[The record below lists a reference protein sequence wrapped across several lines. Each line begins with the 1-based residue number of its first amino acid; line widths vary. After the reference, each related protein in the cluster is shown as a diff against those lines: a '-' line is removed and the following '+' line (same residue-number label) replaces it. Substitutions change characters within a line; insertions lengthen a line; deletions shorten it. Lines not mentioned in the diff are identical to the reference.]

1 MDTGTNE
8 LISEG
13 QYPEAIF
20 LFGVF
25 SQADR
30 WDVKFVIFDSFNFLF
45 CSFNKITSSSFFL
58 FFIYITHYIIYVDIF
73 FLRLL
78 VYVIES
84 LRFVGDWFGFFC

>member
-45 CSFNKITSSSFFL
+45 CSFNKITSSSNSFYFL
-58 FFIYITHYIIYVDIF
+58 FILHII
-73 FLRLL
+73 
-78 VYVIES
+78 
-84 LRFVGDWFGFFC
+84 